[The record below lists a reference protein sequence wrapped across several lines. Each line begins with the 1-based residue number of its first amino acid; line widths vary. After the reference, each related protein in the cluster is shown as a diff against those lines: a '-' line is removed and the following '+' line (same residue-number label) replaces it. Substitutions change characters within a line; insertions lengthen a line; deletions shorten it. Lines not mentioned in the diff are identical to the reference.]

1 MPCKFSQ
8 VSVWFGGILNTS
20 ADARSM
26 SSGRRGH
33 RTLLSDAFSDAE
45 PHGLSSPSGRR
56 LAQLFAVLW
65 TFSVRSDAPGVASRG
80 KAVAAPYPGS
90 GSSDRLGRQRQRP
103 HQQIAFAEAGLA
115 PHLH

>member
-33 RTLLSDAFSDAE
+33 RTLLSDTFSDAE
-45 PHGLSSPSGRR
+45 PHGLSSPSPRR

-80 KAVAAPYPGS
+80 KAVAARDPGARPSDPFGGQRRKPRHHS
-90 GSSDRLGRQRQRP
+90 GT
-103 HQQIAFAEAGLA
+103 
-115 PHLH
+115 